1 MTKRLIDA
9 AENIKAQIR
18 QQGHEIDDQTVYKSY
33 ILVHFESG
41 FRDIQESVL
50 AEIDCEE
57 SELEEAVSYYQN
69 HGSVVLK
76 DISQKIRKIYK
87 QFGGELD
94 NDESNVN
101 VPQSEK
107 SKNMNVDDVLEIL
120 NALNDKI
127 MMASDGFITKFK
139 EEYGIPNSEMLSGI
153 FNQGLMTIASSAEEA
168 VLSNAGITSEEFQQV
183 VLKFQEAPLINR
195 AISSMQETQHKL
207 LLKHGLMAN
216 SPF

>member
-57 SELEEAVSYYQN
+57 SELEEAVSYYQS
-69 HGSVVLK
+69 HGSVILQ

-87 QFGGELD
+87 QFGGQLD
-94 NDESNVN
+94 NESNDN
-101 VPQSEK
+101 IPQSEK
-107 SKNMNVDDVLEIL
+107 SKSMNVDDVLEIL

-127 MMASDGFITKFK
+127 MTASDGFITKFK

-168 VLSNAGITSEEFQQV
+168 VLSSAGVTSEEFQQV

-195 AISSMQETQHKL
+195 AILSMQETQHKL

-216 SPF
+216 APF